1 MKKQKDPANAIAD
14 KKQKETAKRSKS
26 NAMMFY
32 YSYYMYIE
40 KIVPKKQRRQA
51 YEMLMKYAFEGVV
64 PEISKTPKSIYGL
77 YLLAKELID
86 ANRRN
91 HSRSVAR
98 SETKQRKNDPKKDD
112 LLSEIE
118 ADLALI
124 EPQENA

>member
-1 MKKQKDPANAIAD
+1 
-14 KKQKETAKRSKS
+14 
-26 NAMMFY
+26 MMFY

-64 PEISKTPKSIYGL
+64 PEASKTPKSTYGL

>member
-51 YEMLMKYAFEGVV
+51 YEMLMKYAFEF
-64 PEISKTPKSIYGL
+64 T
-77 YLLAKELID
+77 
-86 ANRRN
+86 
-91 HSRSVAR
+91 
-98 SETKQRKNDPKKDD
+98 
-112 LLSEIE
+112 
-118 ADLALI
+118 
-124 EPQENA
+124 

>member
-1 MKKQKDPANAIAD
+1 MRKQKDSANAIAD
-14 KKQKETAKRSKS
+14 KKQKETAKKSKS

-40 KIVPKKQRRQA
+40 EIVSKKQRSKA
-51 YEMLMKYAFEGVV
+51 YEVLMKYAFEGIV
-64 PEISKTPKSIYGL
+64 PEKSKTPKSIYGL

-98 SETKQRKNDPKKDD
+98 SETKQRKNDLKKDN

-124 EPQENA
+124 EPQENS